1 MIERLAVTRFFFSSK
16 TNIFPIDEDLRVVHF
31 DDETKLAPQKFI
43 ARQMSRQEALHK
55 DKDEK
60 AERFVTFDGNDD
72 LFTCGDKGDT
82 PKQSTSKRNTPKADQ
97 KNLFTNGGATKVSF
111 DMIPERDKAQE
122 VSQCSTKIKE
132 NNTATHM
139 GTLEFN
145 TSRSNYN
152 VRDHQQD
159 GYSSARNRIFAS
171 EISGI
176 THDKSLGGDEWY

>member
-1 MIERLAVTRFFFSSK
+1 
-16 TNIFPIDEDLRVVHF
+16 
-31 DDETKLAPQKFI
+31 
-43 ARQMSRQEALHK
+43 MSRQEAHHK
-55 DKDEK
+55 GKEEK

-82 PKQSTSKRNTPKADQ
+82 PSHSASKRNTPKSSLNDQ
-97 KNLFTNGGATKVSF
+97 KNLFTSSVAPKVSF
-111 DMIPERDKAQE
+111 DMIPEKDKAQE
-122 VSQCSTKIKE
+122 VSQCSMKAKD
-132 NNTATHM
+132 NNAVAH
-139 GTLEFN
+139 TLEFN

-152 VRDHQQD
+152 AREHQAD

>member
-1 MIERLAVTRFFFSSK
+1 MRI
-16 TNIFPIDEDLRVVHF
+16 VHF

-43 ARQMSRQEALHK
+43 ARQMSRQEAAHHK
-55 DKDEK
+55 VKEEK

-72 LFTCGDKGDT
+72 LFTCGEKGDT
-82 PKQSTSKRNTPKADQ
+82 PSQSASKRNTPKSSQNDH
-97 KNLFTNGGATKVSF
+97 KNLFTSAAPKVSF
-111 DMIPERDKAQE
+111 DMIPEKDKVQE
-122 VSQCSTKIKE
+122 YSMKAKD
-132 NNTATHM
+132 NL

-152 VRDHQQD
+152 VRDHQAD

-176 THDKSLGGDEWY
+176 THADKSLGGDEWY